1 MRSAAVLVFIL
12 VVGGIAAF
20 CAQKRTVARGDALA
34 DELMESNKLIKSMQ
48 CDDKVPI
55 GVDGAKFGCKVSF
68 KNGDVAD
75 YKFKLDREGAII
87 ATDHG
92 ETQREQHEKKTNDAW
107 GD

>member
-1 MRSAAVLVFIL
+1 MRSAAVYLFIL
-12 VVGGIAAF
+12 AVGGVAAF

-34 DELMESNKLIKSMQ
+34 AELMESNKLIKSMQ

-55 GVDGAKFGCKVSF
+55 GIEGAKFGCKVSF

-75 YKFKLDREGAII
+75 YKFKLDREGSII

-92 ETQREQHEKKTNDAW
+92 DTTSQPHQKKTDDAW
-107 GD
+107 GE